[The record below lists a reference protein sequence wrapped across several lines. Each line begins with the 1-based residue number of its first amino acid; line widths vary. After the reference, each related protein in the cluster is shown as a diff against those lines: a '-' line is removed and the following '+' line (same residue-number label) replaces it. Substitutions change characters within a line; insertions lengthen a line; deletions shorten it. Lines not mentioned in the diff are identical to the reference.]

1 MASALPLPDDTA
13 LEGSQTDGE
22 LPQSPMQP
30 NGATSTSNELDLQQ
44 FDSIDLYDLSGMAE
58 ELEPKRA
65 KLSHTF

>member
-1 MASALPLPDDTA
+1 MVSALPLFDKTA
-13 LEGSQTDGE
+13 LENSQTGVE
-22 LPQSPMQP
+22 LLQSVMQP